1 MGNSSSVTSQNNNN
15 YKLSWEHPPF
25 IIDRVVDSNIRIG
38 LTKEGDGIKFFPK
51 GDEGLCSF
59 STIDYTIKKE
69 DSIIYKYKNGSEL
82 EISKKNND
90 FSYKFSGD
98 TVNLEGKFM
107 LPYKTI
113 GLSSSYDEIAKLS

>member
-1 MGNSSSVTSQNNNN
+1 MGNSSSVTSQNTNF
-15 YKLSWEHPPF
+15 KLSWDHPPF

-38 LTKEGDGIKFFPK
+38 LTKEGDGIKYFPK

-59 STIDYTIKKE
+59 STVNYTIKKE

-82 EISKKNND
+82 EISKKEND
-90 FSYKFSGD
+90 FNYKFSDD
-98 TVNLEGKFM
+98 TVKIEGKFM

-113 GLSSSYDEIAKLS
+113 GLQSSYDEIAKLS